1 MFSTISL
8 DAQSGYFTEKGLP
21 ITMKIR
27 HALVAS
33 VAAASLVLA
42 SCSNSESD
50 SADSA
55 AETTASDSST
65 SEGSTDEAAAG
76 EDELVI
82 EDNSGEKTISLP
94 VEKPVVTDNRAFE
107 LLHDWGVELAAAPI
121 GLIPDTLSDKYNED
135 TIEFDLGSHREPDL
149 EKVVAA
155 APDLIWNGQRFSQHG
170 EDLEELAPDAT
181 LVDFTPRDGEPLDA
195 ELIRLTESL
204 GQIFGH
210 EDEAQAAIDDFN
222 EALERAKEA
231 YDPEKTVM
239 AVNTSGGEINYI
251 APSVGRTW
259 GPLFDLIGFTP
270 SLEVEDGS
278 SNHEGDDIS
287 VEAIAESNPDYLL
300 VLDRDAAVSS
310 DEPDYSPASDLIADS
325 AALQNITAIQDD
337 NVIIAPTDTYTNE
350 NIVTYTEILNLIADA
365 FEAQN

>member
-1 MFSTISL
+1 
-8 DAQSGYFTEKGLP
+8 
-21 ITMKIR
+21 MKIR

-42 SCSNSESD
+42 SCSNSETD
-50 SADSA
+50 A
-55 AETTASDSST
+55 ASETTASDSSA
-65 SEGSTDEAAAG
+65 SADSTDEAASG
-76 EDELVI
+76 EGELVV
-82 EDNSGEKTISLP
+82 EDNTGEKTISLP
-94 VEKPVVTDNRAFE
+94 VETPVVTDNRAFE
-107 LLHDWGVELAAAPI
+107 LLAEWDVEIAAAPI
-121 GLIPDTLSDKYNED
+121 QLVPDTAADKYNED

-149 EKVVAA
+149 EQVVAA
-155 APDLIWNGQRFSQHG
+155 QPDLIWNGQRFSQHG

-181 LVDFTPRDGEPLDA
+181 LVDFTPRDEEPLDA
-195 ELIRLTESL
+195 ELIRLTENL
-204 GQIFGH
+204 GKIFGH
-210 EDEAQAAIDDFN
+210 EEEAQAHIDDFN
-222 EALERAKEA
+222 AALGRAKEA

-270 SLEVEDGS
+270 SLEVGDGS

-287 VEAIAESNPDYLL
+287 VEAIAESNPDFIL
-300 VLDRDAAVSS
+300 VLDRDAAVNSE
-310 DEPDYSPASDLIADS
+310 EPDYSPASDLIAES
-325 AALQNITAIQDD
+325 AALQNVTAVQDD
-337 NVIIAPTDTYTNE
+337 NIVIAPNDTYKNE

>member
-1 MFSTISL
+1 MWLLSQLHPSCWRPAPTLSL
-8 DAQSGYFTEKGLP
+8 TPLILLQKPPLLTPL
-21 ITMKIR
+21 
-27 HALVAS
+27 
-33 VAAASLVLA
+33 
-42 SCSNSESD
+42 
-50 SADSA
+50 
-55 AETTASDSST
+55 T

-76 EDELVI
+76 EGELVI
-82 EDNSGEKTISLP
+82 EDNFGEKTISLP

-149 EKVVAA
+149 EKIVAA

-239 AVNTSGGEINYI
+239 AVNTSV
-251 APSVGRTW
+251 AKSTTSHLLSVVPGVHCLT
-259 GPLFDLIGFTP
+259 
-270 SLEVEDGS
+270 
-278 SNHEGDDIS
+278 
-287 VEAIAESNPDYLL
+287 
-300 VLDRDAAVSS
+300 
-310 DEPDYSPASDLIADS
+310 
-325 AALQNITAIQDD
+325 
-337 NVIIAPTDTYTNE
+337 
-350 NIVTYTEILNLIADA
+350 
-365 FEAQN
+365 

>member
-1 MFSTISL
+1 
-8 DAQSGYFTEKGLP
+8 
-21 ITMKIR
+21 MKIR

-42 SCSNSESD
+42 SCSNSETD
-50 SADSA
+50 SADSTA
-55 AETTASDSST
+55 ADTAA

-76 EDELVI
+76 EGELVV
-82 EDNSGEKTISLP
+82 EDNFGEKTVSMP

-107 LLHDWGVELAAAPI
+107 LLAEWDVELAAAPI
-121 GLIPDTLSDKYNED
+121 TLIPDSLSDTYNEE
-135 TIEFDLGSHREPDL
+135 TIEFDLGSHREPNL
-149 EKVVAA
+149 ENIVAA
-155 APDLIWNGQRFSQHG
+155 EPDLVWNGQRFSQHG
-170 EDLEELAPDAT
+170 EDIEELAPDAT

-195 ELIRLTESL
+195 ELIRLTENL
-204 GQIFGH
+204 GKIFGH
-210 EDEAQAAIDDFN
+210 EEEAQQHIDDFN
-222 EALERAKEA
+222 AALERAKEA

-270 SLEVEDGS
+270 SLEVPEGS

-287 VEAIAESNPDYLL
+287 VEAIAESNPDYLM

-310 DEPDYSPASDLIADS
+310 DEPDYSPASDLISES
-325 AALQNITAIQDD
+325 AALQNVTAVEED
-337 NVIIAPTDTYTNE
+337 NIILAPTDTYTNE

-365 FEAQN
+365 FETQN

>member
-1 MFSTISL
+1 
-8 DAQSGYFTEKGLP
+8 
-21 ITMKIR
+21 MKIR

-42 SCSNSESD
+42 SCSNSETD
-50 SADSA
+50 SAS
-55 AETTASDSST
+55 ETTASDSSA
-65 SEGSTDEAAAG
+65 SADSTDEAAAG
-76 EDELVI
+76 EGELVV
-82 EDNSGEKTISLP
+82 EDNFGEKTISLP
-94 VEKPVVTDNRAFE
+94 VENPVVTDNRAFE
-107 LLHDWGVELAAAPI
+107 LLAEWDVEIAAAPI
-121 GLIPDTLSDKYNED
+121 QLVPDTAADKYNED

-149 EKVVAA
+149 EQVVAA
-155 APDLIWNGQRFSQHG
+155 QPDLIWNGQRFSQHG

-181 LVDFTPRDGEPLDA
+181 LVDFTPRDEEPLDA
-195 ELIRLTESL
+195 ELIRLTENL
-204 GQIFGH
+204 GKIFGH
-210 EDEAQAAIDDFN
+210 EEEAQAHVDDFN
-222 EALERAKEA
+222 AALERAKEA

-270 SLEVEDGS
+270 SLEVGDGS

-287 VEAIAESNPDYLL
+287 VEAIAESNPDFIL
-300 VLDRDAAVSS
+300 VLDRDAAVNSE
-310 DEPDYSPASDLIADS
+310 EPDYSPASDLIAES
-325 AALQNITAIQDD
+325 AALQNVTAVQDD
-337 NVIIAPTDTYTNE
+337 NIVIAPNDTYKNE